1 MKFMCRVLAA
11 IFCLFLV
18 ACTTRTGDLNLIS
31 TKNIQSL
38 KGAEIRGNVEGS
50 HCKIFGVPN
59 LEEAID
65 RAIEKG
71 GDGNALVDAVL
82 YMDKKFFQNC
92 FRAKG
97 TVVKL
102 KGGGE

>member
-1 MKFMCRVLAA
+1 MKLFGCVIAAAVALGLAS
-11 IFCLFLV
+11 
-18 ACTTRTGDLNLIS
+18 CTTRTGDLTLTA
-31 TKNIQSL
+31 TKNISSL
-38 KGAEIRGNVEGS
+38 KNAQKLGRFEGKD
-50 HCKIFGVPN
+50 CKTFTPPN

-65 RAIEKG
+65 RAIEE

-82 YMDKKFFQNC
+82 YWEPSVFRAC

-102 KGGGE
+102 KE